1 MIAMIRRSPK
11 KRGRERGGKYFARR
25 ISPAQKLRR
34 PIVTLRPC
42 FVHGLV
48 KTEPEFRAILMGA
61 VQIRIAGAFMPAGPP
76 KAIGGTYESIFG
88 PILIVLQHETSVSGR
103 YGYPISALK
112 SMTYAGKRRL
122 NANSG

>member
-61 VQIRIAGAFMPAGPP
+61 VQIRIAGAFMPAVPP

-88 PILIVLQHETSVSGR
+88 PILIVLQHDDSLRDFSIRPLWLSHFCVEKYDLCR
-103 YGYPISALK
+103 QEAP
-112 SMTYAGKRRL
+112 
-122 NANSG
+122 